1 MGILLLKNVEFMK
14 KVCIFLY
21 YIVLCIIKKRTVDIL
36 EEQSREEKYPDLKVY
51 GYISISGE
59 RDKHWNHI
67 LEYNIKDK

>member
-1 MGILLLKNVEFMK
+1 MLKKVEFMK

-21 YIVLCIIKKRTVDIL
+21 YTVFCFIKEITVDIL
-36 EEQSREEKYPDLKVY
+36 EKLSRGEKYPDLKVY

-59 RDKHWNHI
+59 RDKHCKYI